1 MKIGV
6 LRTPGRS
13 TLPVSNKVINKL
25 RESGADVVIEASAEP
40 VRWEESLLKDNAVY
54 ADRAQILE
62 ESDILLSV
70 GYSTVSETKAG
81 YWISE
86 FQPFNDPEVAG
97 KLTSAGIIGLSL
109 DMIPRI
115 SRAQAMDVLS
125 SMASIAGYKAV
136 LKAADLLPRYF
147 PMMITAA
154 GSIRPAKVLVIGA
167 GVAGLQAIATARRLG
182 AVVEAFDT
190 RSAVKE
196 EVESL
201 GGKFIEVEG
210 AVDRADSGG
219 YAVQQ
224 SEEYQKRQQEKLAE
238 RAAGADVI
246 ITTAQL
252 RGRPAPK
259 IITEDIINQMET
271 GSVIMDLAAS
281 TGGNTVFT
289 KNNETTDHGG
299 VLIFGDSFLADSMP
313 QTASELYANN
323 VLNFMDLFLK
333 EGVVELNLDDEIISN
348 SKINDLA

>member
-1 MKIGV
+1 
-6 LRTPGRS
+6 
-13 TLPVSNKVINKL
+13 SNKMINKL
-25 RESGADVVIEASAEP
+25 KESGVSVVVEKSAEP
-40 VRWEESLLKDNAVY
+40 VHWEESLLKDNAIY
-54 ADRAQILE
+54 EDRRQILQG
-62 ESDILLSV
+62 SDILLSV
-70 GYSTVSETKAG
+70 GFSEITETKAE

-86 FQPFNDPEVAG
+86 FQPFNDPDVVKNLTEV
-97 KLTSAGIIGLSL
+97 GIIGLSL

-125 SMASIAGYKAV
+125 SMANIAGYKAV
-136 LKAADLLPRYF
+136 LKSADLLPRYF

-154 GSIRPAKVLVIGA
+154 GSVRPAKVLVIGA

-201 GGKFIEVEG
+201 GGKFVEVEG
-210 AVDRADSGG
+210 ATDRSDSGG

-224 SEEYQKRQQEKLAE
+224 SEEYQQRQQEKLAE

-252 RGRPAPK
+252 RGKPAPK

-271 GSVIMDLAAS
+271 GSVIVDLAAS

-289 KNNETTDHGG
+289 KNNAIIYQGG
-299 VLIFGDSFLADSMP
+299 VQIIGDSYLADTMP

-323 VLNFMDLFLK
+323 VMTFMDLFLK